1 MADQDPEADPAARGH
16 HPVTAGTSIAV
27 VTGGSSGMGLE
38 CARRLG
44 ARHGLVLADINAA
57 GLEAAAEELRAAGC
71 AVATIQLDV
80 THPDSVAHLAETA
93 SALGRLGVLVHA
105 AGLSPTMADSR
116 RIMAVN
122 LVGTAL
128 VERAFL
134 PLAGPE
140 TAAVLIGS
148 TAGHIGA
155 AAKRSDPILS
165 MPLAEDFWAKLD
177 ADIAEPTHAYSL
189 SKRGVILYC
198 EAVAPE
204 WGARGARIVTVSPG
218 MIATPMGEREFAAQ
232 PLMQN
237 MLDMTPI
244 RRWGRADEIATTV
257 EFLVSDGAS
266 FITGTDIRVDGGV
279 TPLFKKL
286 LG

>member
-1 MADQDPEADPAARGH
+1 
-16 HPVTAGTSIAV
+16 
-27 VTGGSSGMGLE
+27 MGLE

-44 ARHGLVLADINAA
+44 ARHRLVLADINEA

-71 AVATIQLDV
+71 AVMTVEVDI
-80 THPDSVAHLAETA
+80 TRPDSVAHLAETA
-93 SALGRLGVLVHA
+93 SVLGRLDVLVHA
-105 AGLSPTMADSR
+105 AGLSPTMADGK

-134 PLAGPE
+134 PLAGPG
-140 TAAVLIGS
+140 TAAVLIAS
-148 TAGHIGA
+148 TAGHTGPA
-155 AAKRSDPILS
+155 SKRSDAILS
-165 MPLAEDFWAKLD
+165 TPLAEDFWTQVA
-177 ADIAEPTHAYSL
+177 ADMAEPAHAYSL

-244 RRWGRADEIATTV
+244 RRWGRADEIAATV

>member
-1 MADQDPEADPAARGH
+1 MTTDNS
-16 HPVTAGTSIAV
+16 VAV
-27 VTGGSSGMGLE
+27 ITGGSSGMGLE

-44 ARHGLVLADINAA
+44 ARHRLVLADIDAA
-57 GLEAAAEELRAAGC
+57 GLEAAAEALRAAGR
-71 AVATIQLDV
+71 AVTTIQLDV
-80 THPDSVAHLAETA
+80 TRPASVAHLAETA
-93 SALGRLGVLVHA
+93 SALGPLGVLVHA
-105 AGLSPTMADSR
+105 AGLSPTMADGK

-134 PLAGPE
+134 PLAGPG
-140 TAAVLIGS
+140 TAAVLIAS
-148 TAGHIGA
+148 TAGHTGP
-155 AAKRSDPILS
+155 AAKRDDPILS
-165 MPLAEDFWAKLD
+165 NPLAADFWSQVA
-177 ADIAEPTHAYSL
+177 ADIEEPAHAYSL

-198 EAVAPE
+198 EAVAPD

-218 MIATPMGEREFAAQ
+218 MIQTPMGEREFAAQ

-244 RRWGRADEIATTV
+244 RRWGRADEIAATV
-257 EFLVSDGAS
+257 EFLASDGAS

-286 LG
+286 MG

>member
-1 MADQDPEADPAARGH
+1 MSNPMTNEKS
-16 HPVTAGTSIAV
+16 VAV
-27 VTGGSSGMGLE
+27 VTGGSSGMGLA
-38 CARRLG
+38 CAYRLG
-44 ARHGLVLADINAA
+44 GRHALVLADINAA
-57 GLEAAAEELRAAGC
+57 GLEAAAAELRDAGC
-71 AVATIQLDV
+71 TV
-80 THPDSVAHLAETA
+80 TPVQVDITRPESVAHLAETA
-93 SALGRLGVLVHA
+93 RALGPLGALVHA
-105 AGLSPTMADSR
+105 AGLSPTMADGR
-116 RIMAVN
+116 RILEVN
-122 LVGTAL
+122 LIGTAL

-134 PLAGPE
+134 PLAGPG
-140 TAAVLIGS
+140 TAAVLIAS
-148 TAGHIGA
+148 TAGHAGA
-155 AAKRSDPILS
+155 AANRNDPILS
-165 MPLAEDFWAKLD
+165 TPLAKDFWTLV
-177 ADIAEPTHAYSL
+177 ADDTQEPAHAYSL

-257 EFLVSDGAS
+257 EFLVSEGAS

>member
-1 MADQDPEADPAARGH
+1 M
-16 HPVTAGTSIAV
+16 TAGASIAV
-27 VTGGSSGMGLE
+27 ITGGSSGMGLA
-38 CARRLG
+38 CAQRLG
-44 ARHGLVLADINAA
+44 ARHRLVLADINAA
-57 GLEAAAEELRAAGC
+57 GLEVAADELRAAGC
-71 AVATIQLDV
+71 TV
-80 THPDSVAHLAETA
+80 TPVQVDITRPDSVAHLAETA

-105 AGLSPTMADSR
+105 AGLSPTMADGQ

-134 PLAGPE
+134 PLAGPG
-140 TAAVLIGS
+140 TAAVLIAS
-148 TAGHIGA
+148 TAGHTGA

-165 MPLAEDFWAKLD
+165 TPLAEDFWTQLTD
-177 ADIAEPTHAYSL
+177 DIAEPTHAYSL

-198 EAVAPE
+198 EAVTAE

-232 PLMQN
+232 PVMQN

-244 RRWGRADEIATTV
+244 RRWGRADEIAATV
-257 EFLVSDGAS
+257 EFLVSDAAS